1 MNTPTLVRQK
11 AAHEKICEFK
21 TSGNLYFPREDP
33 NGTTYVIS
41 STGELFQFNES
52 TSQQVLS
59 LSGQPN
65 GLCFDNNGYVYVTD
79 LGSNCIFFKQLSSIE
94 QNPVIEQ
101 VIAKEYDGN
110 NFKGP
115 TALTYNKED
124 NLIYFSDSGLF
135 ENASLSPFDCKIYS
149 IDLETRVLRLILNNL
164 SFVSDICY
172 DSNFQCLY
180 VAETFMN
187 RVIRLKQNDNGIF
200 ISSVF
205 YQFSGRVGPSALT
218 IEENGNLFVARYEYS
233 TANLDMDN
241 EADGIISV
249 INKDGIL
256 IGELNLPKLPEIT
269 GLYIPPKKR
278 ENLYVTVMNSTA
290 VFKIK
295 ISSFSTDMDKY
306 EEALNTID
314 K

>member
-115 TALTYNKED
+115 TSLTYNKED

-149 IDLETRVLRLILNNL
+149 
-164 SFVSDICY
+164 
-172 DSNFQCLY
+172 
-180 VAETFMN
+180 
-187 RVIRLKQNDNGIF
+187 
-200 ISSVF
+200 
-205 YQFSGRVGPSALT
+205 
-218 IEENGNLFVARYEYS
+218 S
-233 TANLDMDN
+233 T
-241 EADGIISV
+241 
-249 INKDGIL
+249 
-256 IGELNLPKLPEIT
+256 P
-269 GLYIPPKKR
+269 
-278 ENLYVTVMNSTA
+278 
-290 VFKIK
+290 
-295 ISSFSTDMDKY
+295 
-306 EEALNTID
+306 
-314 K
+314 